1 MGDRDLD
8 AILREH
14 GGLEGLAAEI
24 GQTDAR
30 EYSRQDDVGRSAP
43 GKPVGLGF
51 LRKVFASLAA
61 RLGRTSN
68 PVGTEHIK
76 RQATAVRALHG
87 LPPQRRNPSTPQ
99 LGRR

>member
-1 MGDRDLD
+1 MGDPDLD

-30 EYSRQDDVGRSAP
+30 EYSRTDDAGRPAP
-43 GKPVGLGF
+43 GNPVAMGS
-51 LRKVFASLAA
+51 LRKVLASLAA
-61 RLGRTSN
+61 RLRRSGH
-68 PVGTEHIK
+68 PVGTENIQ
-76 RQATAVRALHG
+76 RQATALRPLHG
-87 LPPQRRNPSTPQ
+87 LQPQRRKRSTPQ